1 MHLHGWL
8 TPVYAA
14 IQWMFLSCWTPEM
27 KTLWSFE
34 TLELLVQY
42 HIVIFYGLESSAPLL
57 WKSKI
62 SCVNF
67 DFFFFGAPQVSVPF
81 GQHLVS
87 SHALHHP
94 HHEPRNIHSLPVP
107 AHSPV
112 HQQGQAEQA
121 PSQGNSRSAGSKS
134 ASFSTIALH
143 AVWQMCLTVARRQ
156 YLFLKAV
163 VWNWYVHRVQPVD
176 RNIVGKVIE
185 VEDGVLW
192 KHVTYGQG

>member
-1 MHLHGWL
+1 
-8 TPVYAA
+8 
-14 IQWMFLSCWTPEM
+14 MFFSCWSPEM

-34 TLELLVQY
+34 TLEPLVQY
-42 HIVIFYGLESSAPLL
+42 HIVTFYGLESSAPLL
-57 WKSKI
+57 WKCKI
-62 SCVNF
+62 SYVY
-67 DFFFFGAPQVSVPF
+67 FGVLQVPVPF

-107 AHSPV
+107 AHSPA

-134 ASFSTIALH
+134 ASFSTVTLH
-143 AVWQMCLTVARRQ
+143 AVWQMCLTVACRQ

-163 VWNWYVHRVQPVD
+163 VWNWYVRWVQPVD
-176 RNIVGKVIE
+176 RHIVGKVIE
-185 VEDGVLW
+185 IKGGVLW
-192 KHVTYGQG
+192 KHVTYGHR